1 MAEPFTCPHCGSHD
15 YVITLTGCN
24 VTNATVQE
32 AFAWN
37 EEENDYDSSGSIIVE
52 SEGVE
57 NEGGEAVCASC
68 EKDVSD
74 AVAAYEDKILGGAA
88 EA

>member
-1 MAEPFTCPHCGSHD
+1 MAEPFTCPHCGGHD

-24 VTNATVQE
+24 ITNATVQE
-32 AFAWN
+32 AFEWSD
-37 EEENDYDSSGSIIVE
+37 EEHDYQSSGSIIVD

-57 NEGGEAVCASC
+57 NEGGEAVCSNC

-74 AVAAYEDKILGGAA
+74 AVAEYEEKIVGGAA
-88 EA
+88 QA